1 MDRELL
7 KAPRTLGLVGRLM
20 LGLMAGAAPAM
31 ALPAMA
37 FPATALPLAPAPAH
51 GAVDPATAGDD
62 RAVFK
67 GFLAVAPLTNR
78 RLLDDLART
87 EWSPQEIRAALVK
100 VYGVK
105 VERVSGFLD
114 SPAGR
119 ALVNQHVEGW
129 SPWLAPQLKAYGLR
143 SAILKASRQE
153 ALSAAGVVAA
163 LPVRFWLP
171 QTTAEARRTNPDPV
185 CPAQCGDSV
194 LAHLAFLMASLQV
207 GAMGR

>member
-1 MDRELL
+1 MDRDLL
-7 KAPRTLGLVGRLM
+7 MAPRTLGLVGRLTQA
-20 LGLMAGAAPAM
+20 LMAGALAAMPLPAM
-31 ALPAMA
+31 ALP
-37 FPATALPLAPAPAH
+37 LAPVSAQ
-51 GAVDPATAGDD
+51 GAVDPATA
-62 RAVFK
+62 A
-67 GFLAVAPLTNR
+67 
-78 RLLDDLART
+78 LART
-87 EWSPQEIRAALVK
+87 EWSPEEIRVALVK

-105 VERVSGFLD
+105 VERVSQFLD

-119 ALVNQHVEGW
+119 ALVDQHVQGW
-129 SPWLAPQLKAYGLR
+129 SPWLSPQLKAFGLR

>member
-7 KAPRTLGLVGRLM
+7 MAPRTLGLVGRLM
-20 LGLMAGAAPAM
+20 LGLMAGVAPAM
-31 ALPAMA
+31 AVPA
-37 FPATALPLAPAPAH
+37 PALSLAPAH
-51 GAVDPATAGDD
+51 GRAVDPATAGDD
-62 RAVFK
+62 RGVLK
-67 GFLAVAPLTNR
+67 GFLAGAPPTNR

-119 ALVNQHVEGW
+119 ALVDQHVEGW

-143 SAILKASRQE
+143 SAILKASRQGPSPPQGWWRRCPC
-153 ALSAAGVVAA
+153 ASGCPRPRLRPAGPIRIRCAQPNAAI
-163 LPVRFWLP
+163 PFWP
-171 QTTAEARRTNPDPV
+171 IWP
-185 CPAQCGDSV
+185 
-194 LAHLAFLMASLQV
+194 F
-207 GAMGR
+207 

>member
-7 KAPRTLGLVGRLM
+7 MAPRILGLVGRLT
-20 LGLMAGAAPAM
+20 LALMAGVVPAM

-37 FPATALPLAPAPAH
+37 VPATVLPAS
-51 GAVDPATAGDD
+51 ATAGDD
-62 RAVFK
+62 RGVFK
-67 GFLAVAPLTNR
+67 GFLTGAPLTNR
-78 RLLDDLART
+78 RLVADLART
-87 EWSPQEIRAALVK
+87 EWSPEEIRVALVK

-105 VERVSGFLD
+105 VARVSQFLD

-119 ALVNQHVEGW
+119 ALVDQHVEGW
-129 SPWLAPQLKAYGLR
+129 SPWLSPQLKAFGLR

>member
-7 KAPRTLGLVGRLM
+7 MAPRTLGLVGRLM
-20 LGLMAGAAPAM
+20 LGLMAGVAPAM
-31 ALPAMA
+31 AVPA
-37 FPATALPLAPAPAH
+37 PALSLAPAH
-51 GAVDPATAGDD
+51 GRAVDPATAGDD
-62 RAVFK
+62 RGVLK
-67 GFLAVAPLTNR
+67 GFLAGAPPTNR

-119 ALVNQHVEGW
+119 ALVDQHVEGW

>member
-7 KAPRTLGLVGRLM
+7 MAPRTLGLVGRLM
-20 LGLMAGAAPAM
+20 LGLMAGNAM
-31 ALPAMA
+31 ALP
-37 FPATALPLAPAPAH
+37 LVPAPVH
-51 GAVDPATAGDD
+51 GRPVDPATAGDD

-67 GFLAVAPLTNR
+67 GFLAGAPLTNR

-119 ALVNQHVEGW
+119 ALVDQHVEGW
-129 SPWLAPQLKAYGLR
+129 SPWLSPQLKAYGLR

>member
-7 KAPRTLGLVGRLM
+7 WAQRTLGLVGRLM
-20 LGLMAGAAPAM
+20 LGLMAGVVPATAVPAI
-31 ALPAMA
+31 AL
-37 FPATALPLAPAPAH
+37 PATALPLASALAH

-62 RAVFK
+62 RALLK
-67 GFLAVAPLTNR
+67 GFLAGVPPTNR
-78 RLLDDLART
+78 RLLGDLART

-105 VERVSGFLD
+105 VERVSRFLD

-119 ALVNQHVEGW
+119 ALVDQHVEGW
-129 SPWLAPQLKAYGLR
+129 SPWMSHQLKAYGLR

-163 LPVRFWLP
+163 LPVRFLLP
-171 QTTAEARRTNPDPV
+171 HTTAEARRTNPDPV

>member
-7 KAPRTLGLVGRLM
+7 MAPRILGLVGRLT
-20 LGLMAGAAPAM
+20 LALMAGVVPAM

-37 FPATALPLAPAPAH
+37 LPAMAVPATVLPAS
-51 GAVDPATAGDD
+51 ATAGDD
-62 RAVFK
+62 RGVFK
-67 GFLAVAPLTNR
+67 GFLTGAPLTNR
-78 RLLDDLART
+78 RLVADFART
-87 EWSPQEIRAALVK
+87 EWSPEEIRVALVK

-105 VERVSGFLD
+105 VARVSQFLD

-119 ALVNQHVEGW
+119 ALVDQHVEGW
-129 SPWLAPQLKAYGLR
+129 SPWLSPQLKAFGLR

>member
-7 KAPRTLGLVGRLM
+7 MAPRTLGLVGRLTQA
-20 LGLMAGAAPAM
+20 LMAGALAAMPLPAM
-31 ALPAMA
+31 ALPQ
-37 FPATALPLAPAPAH
+37 APVSAQAQ

-67 GFLAVAPLTNR
+67 RFLSGAPVTNR
-78 RLLDDLART
+78 RLVADLART
-87 EWSPQEIRAALVK
+87 EWSPEEIRVALVK

-105 VERVSGFLD
+105 VERVSQFLD

-119 ALVNQHVEGW
+119 ALVDQHVEGW
-129 SPWLAPQLKAYGLR
+129 SPWLSPQLKAYGLR

>member
-7 KAPRTLGLVGRLM
+7 MAPRILGLVGRLA
-20 LGLMAGAAPAM
+20 LALMAGVGSAM

-37 FPATALPLAPAPAH
+37 LPATVLPAS
-51 GAVDPATAGDD
+51 ATAGDD
-62 RAVFK
+62 RGVFK
-67 GFLAVAPLTNR
+67 GFLTGAPLTNR
-78 RLLDDLART
+78 RLVADLART
-87 EWSPQEIRAALVK
+87 EWSPEEIRAALLK

-105 VERVSGFLD
+105 VERVSQFLD

-119 ALVNQHVEGW
+119 ALVDQHVEGW
-129 SPWLAPQLKAYGLR
+129 SPWLSPQLKAFGLR

-194 LAHLAFLMASLQV
+194 LVHLAFLMASLQV

>member
-1 MDRELL
+1 
-7 KAPRTLGLVGRLM
+7 
-20 LGLMAGAAPAM
+20 M
-31 ALPAMA
+31 ALPATVL
-37 FPATALPLAPAPAH
+37 PAS
-51 GAVDPATAGDD
+51 ATAGDD
-62 RAVFK
+62 RGVFK
-67 GFLAVAPLTNR
+67 GFLTGAPLTNR
-78 RLLDDLART
+78 RLVADLART
-87 EWSPQEIRAALVK
+87 EWSPEEIRVALVK

-105 VERVSGFLD
+105 VERVSQFLD

-119 ALVNQHVEGW
+119 ALVDQHVEGW
-129 SPWLAPQLKAYGLR
+129 SPWLSPQLKAFGLR

>member
-7 KAPRTLGLVGRLM
+7 MAPRILGLVGRLS
-20 LGLMAGAAPAM
+20 LALMAG

-37 FPATALPLAPAPAH
+37 GPATVVPAMALPLAPAQ
-51 GAVDPATAGDD
+51 GAVDLATAGDD

-67 GFLAVAPLTNR
+67 GFLSGAPLTNR

-87 EWSPQEIRAALVK
+87 EWSPQEVRAALVK
-100 VYGVK
+100 VYGVR
-105 VERVSGFLD
+105 VERVSRFLD

-119 ALVNQHVEGW
+119 ALVDQHVEGW
-129 SPWLAPQLKAYGLR
+129 SPWLSPQLKAYGLR

-171 QTTAEARRTNPDPV
+171 QTSAEARRVNPDPV
-185 CPAQCGDSV
+185 CPSQCGDSV

>member
-7 KAPRTLGLVGRLM
+7 MAPRTLGLVGRLM
-20 LGLMAGAAPAM
+20 LGLMAGVAPAM
-31 ALPAMA
+31 VLS
-37 FPATALPLAPAPAH
+37 ATALPLAPAPAH

-62 RAVFK
+62 RGVLK
-67 GFLAVAPLTNR
+67 GFLAGAPPTNR

-119 ALVNQHVEGW
+119 ALVDQHVEGW

-143 SAILKASRQE
+143 SAILKASRQGGPLRRRAGGGVAR
-153 ALSAAGVVAA
+153 ALLAA
-163 LPVRFWLP
+163 
-171 QTTAEARRTNPDPV
+171 PDH
-185 CPAQCGDSV
+185 G
-194 LAHLAFLMASLQV
+194 
-207 GAMGR
+207 

>member
-7 KAPRTLGLVGRLM
+7 MAPRTLGLVGRLTQA
-20 LGLMAGAAPAM
+20 LMAGALAAM
-31 ALPAMA
+31 PLPAM
-37 FPATALPLAPAPAH
+37 ALPLAPAP
-51 GAVDPATAGDD
+51 GAVDPATTGDD
-62 RAVFK
+62 RGALK
-67 GFLAVAPLTNR
+67 GFLAGAPLTNR

-87 EWSPQEIRAALVK
+87 EWGPQEIRVALVK

-105 VERVSGFLD
+105 VERVSQFLD

-119 ALVNQHVEGW
+119 ALVDQHVEGW
-129 SPWLAPQLKAYGLR
+129 SPWLSPQLKAFGLR

>member
-7 KAPRTLGLVGRLM
+7 LAPRILGLVGRLT
-20 LGLMAGAAPAM
+20 LALMTGVVPAT
-31 ALPAMA
+31 LL
-37 FPATALPLAPAPAH
+37 PATALPLAPAPAPAH

-62 RAVFK
+62 RGVFK
-67 GFLAVAPLTNR
+67 GFLTGAPLTNR

-87 EWSPQEIRAALVK
+87 EWSPEEIRAALVK

-105 VERVSGFLD
+105 VQRVSQFLD

-129 SPWLAPQLKAYGLR
+129 SPWLSPQLKAFGLR

>member
-7 KAPRTLGLVGRLM
+7 MAPRILGLVGRLA
-20 LGLMAGAAPAM
+20 LALMAGVGSAM
-31 ALPAMA
+31 ALPATVL
-37 FPATALPLAPAPAH
+37 PATVLPAS
-51 GAVDPATAGDD
+51 ATAGDD
-62 RAVFK
+62 RGVFK
-67 GFLAVAPLTNR
+67 GFLTGAPLTNR

-87 EWSPQEIRAALVK
+87 QWSPEEIRAALVK

-105 VERVSGFLD
+105 VERVSQFLD

-119 ALVNQHVEGW
+119 ALVDQHVEGW
-129 SPWLAPQLKAYGLR
+129 SPWLSPQLKAFGLR

-194 LAHLAFLMASLQV
+194 LVHLAFLMASLQV

>member
-7 KAPRTLGLVGRLM
+7 MAPRILGLVGRLT
-20 LGLMAGAAPAM
+20 LALMAGVVPAM

-37 FPATALPLAPAPAH
+37 VPATVLPAS
-51 GAVDPATAGDD
+51 ATAGDD
-62 RAVFK
+62 RGVFK
-67 GFLAVAPLTNR
+67 GFLTGAPLTNR

-87 EWSPQEIRAALVK
+87 EWSPEEIRAALVK

-105 VERVSGFLD
+105 VQRVSQFLD

-129 SPWLAPQLKAYGLR
+129 SPWLSPQLKAFGLR

>member
-7 KAPRTLGLVGRLM
+7 MAPRILGLVGRLT
-20 LGLMAGAAPAM
+20 LALMTGVVPAT
-31 ALPAMA
+31 LL
-37 FPATALPLAPAPAH
+37 PATALPLAPAPAPAH

-62 RAVFK
+62 RGVFK
-67 GFLAVAPLTNR
+67 GFLTGAPLTNR

-87 EWSPQEIRAALVK
+87 EWSPEEIRAALVK

-105 VERVSGFLD
+105 VQRVSQFLD

-129 SPWLAPQLKAYGLR
+129 SPWLSPQLKAFGLR

>member
-1 MDRELL
+1 MDRQLL
-7 KAPRTLGLVGRLM
+7 MAPRILGMVGRLP
-20 LGLMAGAAPAM
+20 LVLMAGALAGMAGPAT
-31 ALPAMA
+31 ALPAM
-37 FPATALPLAPAPAH
+37 ALPLAPAP
-51 GAVDPATAGDD
+51 GAVDPATTGDD
-62 RAVFK
+62 RGAFK
-67 GFLAVAPLTNR
+67 GFLAGAPLTNR

-87 EWSPQEIRAALVK
+87 EWGPQEIRTALVK

-105 VERVSGFLD
+105 VERVSRFLD

-119 ALVNQHVEGW
+119 VLVDQHVEGW
-129 SPWLAPQLKAYGLR
+129 SPWLSPQLKAYGLR

-153 ALSAAGVVAA
+153 ALSAAGVVEA

-171 QTTAEARRTNPDPV
+171 QTTAEARRTNPDPL
-185 CPAQCGDSV
+185 CPSQCGDSV

>member
-7 KAPRTLGLVGRLM
+7 MAPRILGLVGSLT
-20 LGLMAGAAPAM
+20 LGLMAGVVP
-31 ALPAMA
+31 ALPL
-37 FPATALPLAPAPAH
+37 ALPLAPAH
-51 GAVDPATAGDD
+51 GAGDPATAGDD
-62 RAVFK
+62 RSVLK
-67 GFLAVAPLTNR
+67 GFLSGAVVTNR

-87 EWSPQEIRAALVK
+87 QWSPQEIRAALVK

-105 VERVSGFLD
+105 VERMSRFLD

-119 ALVNQHVEGW
+119 ALVDQEVQGW
-129 SPWLAPQLKAYGLR
+129 SPWLSPQLKVYGLR

-153 ALSAAGVVAA
+153 GLSAAGVVAA

-171 QTTAEARRTNPDPV
+171 QTAAEARRTTEDPV

>member
-7 KAPRTLGLVGRLM
+7 MAPRILGLVGRVILV
-20 LGLMAGAAPAM
+20 LMAASVPAK
-31 ALPAMA
+31 AVPTTVLS
-37 FPATALPLAPAPAH
+37 ATALPLAPAH

-62 RAVFK
+62 RWVVK
-67 GFLAVAPLTNR
+67 GFLTGAPLTNR

-87 EWSPQEIRAALVK
+87 PWSPEEIRAALVK

-105 VERVSGFLD
+105 VERVSRFLD

-119 ALVNQHVEGW
+119 ALVDQHMEGW
-129 SPWLAPQLKAYGLR
+129 SPWLSPQLKAFGLR
-143 SAILKASRQE
+143 SAILNASRQE
-153 ALSAAGVVAA
+153 ALSAAEVVAA

>member
-7 KAPRTLGLVGRLM
+7 MAPRILGLVGRLT
-20 LGLMAGAAPAM
+20 LALMAGVVPAT
-31 ALPAMA
+31 LL
-37 FPATALPLAPAPAH
+37 PATALPLAPAPAPAH

-62 RAVFK
+62 RGVFK
-67 GFLAVAPLTNR
+67 GFLTGAPLTNR

-87 EWSPQEIRAALVK
+87 EWSPEEIRAALVK

-105 VERVSGFLD
+105 VQRVSQFLD

-129 SPWLAPQLKAYGLR
+129 SPWLSPQLKAFGLR

>member
-1 MDRELL
+1 MDRDLL
-7 KAPRTLGLVGRLM
+7 MAPRTLGLVGRLTQA
-20 LGLMAGAAPAM
+20 LMAGALAAMPLPAM
-31 ALPAMA
+31 ALP
-37 FPATALPLAPAPAH
+37 LAPVSAQA
-51 GAVDPATAGDD
+51 AVDPATAGDD

-67 GFLAVAPLTNR
+67 RFLSGAPVTNR
-78 RLLDDLART
+78 RLVADLART
-87 EWSPQEIRAALVK
+87 EWSPEEIRVALVK

-105 VERVSGFLD
+105 VERVSQFLD

-119 ALVNQHVEGW
+119 ALVDQHVQGW
-129 SPWLAPQLKAYGLR
+129 SPWLSPQLKAFGLR

>member
-1 MDRELL
+1 MNLFSFSLMRCSSSLSDMLAFLISTRSVNS
-7 KAPRTLGLVGRLM
+7 ATSVTL
-20 LGLMAGAAPAM
+20 PNISN
-31 ALPAMA
+31 ALS
-37 FPATALPLAPAPAH
+37 
-51 GAVDPATAGDD
+51 
-62 RAVFK
+62 RK
-67 GFLAVAPLTNR
+67 
-78 RLLDDLART
+78 
-87 EWSPQEIRAALVK
+87 
-100 VYGVK
+100 
-105 VERVSGFLD
+105 RVSGFLD

-119 ALVNQHVEGW
+119 ALVNQHAEGW

>member
-1 MDRELL
+1 MDLELL
-7 KAPRTLGLVGRLM
+7 MAPRILGLVGRLA
-20 LGLMAGAAPAM
+20 LALMAGVGSAM

-37 FPATALPLAPAPAH
+37 LPATVLPAS
-51 GAVDPATAGDD
+51 ATAGDD
-62 RAVFK
+62 RGVFK
-67 GFLAVAPLTNR
+67 GFLTGAPLTNR
-78 RLLDDLART
+78 RLVADLART
-87 EWSPQEIRAALVK
+87 EWSPEEIRSALLK

-105 VERVSGFLD
+105 VERVSQFLD

-119 ALVNQHVEGW
+119 ALVDQHVEGW
-129 SPWLAPQLKAYGLR
+129 SPWLSPQLKAFGLR

-194 LAHLAFLMASLQV
+194 LVHLAFLMASLQV

>member
-7 KAPRTLGLVGRLM
+7 MAPRILGLVGRLT
-20 LGLMAGAAPAM
+20 LALMAGVVPAM

-37 FPATALPLAPAPAH
+37 VPATVLPAS
-51 GAVDPATAGDD
+51 ATAGDD
-62 RAVFK
+62 RGVFK
-67 GFLAVAPLTNR
+67 GFLTGAPLTNR
-78 RLLDDLART
+78 RLLADLART
-87 EWSPQEIRAALVK
+87 EWSPEEIRVALVK

-105 VERVSGFLD
+105 VERVSQFLD

-119 ALVNQHVEGW
+119 ALVDQHVEGW
-129 SPWLAPQLKAYGLR
+129 SPWLSPQLKAFGLR